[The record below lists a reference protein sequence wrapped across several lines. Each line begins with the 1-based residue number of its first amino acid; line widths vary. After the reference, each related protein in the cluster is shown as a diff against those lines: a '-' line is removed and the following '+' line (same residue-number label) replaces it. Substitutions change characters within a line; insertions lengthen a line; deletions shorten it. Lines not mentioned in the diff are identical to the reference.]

1 MTVYNRKMFRK
12 GGVSKQPTGI
22 LASSPELMTSA
33 QKAMLSGNP
42 LKARTG
48 ASVNYMPQLNLVP
61 GKNRQTPFG
70 GYETVPASRVNL
82 SPTGA
87 DYQRG
92 IVDLFGKDQTRFG
105 KTALEQLAQTES
117 AIGRQMGPF
126 EKRQPLSNLDVE
138 GGDISKPNLAVG
150 IANADDTNAINTSI
164 GNILEK
170 YKTNLAEQR
179 EDELAFIGKD
189 DEGTVFG
196 EEVESKDKNKNKT
209 VYEQS
214 SDVEVKNEAS
224 TVNLSDSS
232 VNKGAGK
239 EQKGGGKA
247 NVAPNSDM
255 GTKYRNLTKTMI
267 QQMQQ
272 GKVDNATDNSLITHG
287 YDKKD
292 VEEMTE
298 EEKIVEMK
306 AMLSKFGQ
314 NTEETE
320 DLSGL
325 NIMMLGLSIAA
336 GDSPDAL
343 TNIAKGAKEFVGQ
356 RAKEIKQKI
365 KDRKA
370 KEEAMDLLAI
380 KTVLGRT
387 DKKEDREFQSKEAD
401 KSRAHDMKK
410 ISTMNANE
418 LNKLGITLDFK
429 KMIADNANNLQVFLK
444 DKDIASRYE
453 LKKLDVEMFNASA
466 KNSFKQ
472 LTMKLKSSEMIARN
486 AQLGQDERAK
496 AALEAQNLRAV
507 ISNFDKGYGFAF
519 YQGAKEGLEGEDL
532 AKYVQENGKKFASN
546 TFLTGPDSIRRM
558 IIKNAGT
565 VMKEQNVDFNEAAEI
580 IMKTI
585 TESPELSVFFKKDLQ
600 AFGINVDTTNQNK
613 NTDTSGITVKKI
625 N

>member
-1 MTVYNRKMFRK
+1 MTVYNRKLFRK
-12 GGVSKQPTGI
+12 GGMSKKPMGI
-22 LASSPELMTSA
+22 LASSPELMTTA
-33 QKAMLSGNP
+33 EKAMMKGQP
-42 LKARTG
+42 IKAQSG
-48 ASVNYMPQLNLVP
+48 ASVNYMNQLNLVP
-61 GKNRQTPFG
+61 GKNRKTPYG

-138 GGDISKPNLAVG
+138 GGDVSKPNLAVG
-150 IANADDTNAINTSI
+150 IANADDTTSINTSI
-164 GNILEK
+164 NNILDK
-170 YKTNLAEQR
+170 YKTDLNAQR

-189 DEGTVFG
+189 DTTGDFTEGVDS
-196 EEVESKDKNKNKT
+196 EENKNKT

-214 SDVEVKNEAS
+214 SDTEIKKEAS
-224 TVNLSDSS
+224 TVDLSGSS
-232 VNKGAGK
+232 VNKGSGK
-239 EQKGGGKA
+239 ETKGGGKA
-247 NVAPNSDM
+247 STYTNSEM
-255 GTKYRNLTKTMI
+255 GTKYKSLTQAMLE
-267 QQMQQ
+267 QMKK
-272 GKVDNATDNSLITHG
+272 GKVEDATETSLITHG
-287 YDKKD
+287 YDKDD
-292 VEEMTE
+292 VEEMSE
-298 EEKIVEMK
+298 EDKIIEMK

-314 NTEETE
+314 DTEDKE

-370 KEEAMDLLAI
+370 KEDAMDLLAI

-387 DKKEDREFQSKEAD
+387 DKKSDRDFQSKEAD
-401 KSRAHDMKK
+401 KSRAHDMRK
-410 ISTMNANE
+410 ISTMNSNE
-418 LNKLGITLDFK
+418 IVKLGMSFDFK

-444 DKDIASRYE
+444 DKELASRYE
-453 LKKLDVEMFNASA
+453 LKKLDVEMFNTSA

-472 LTMKLKSSEMIARN
+472 LSMKLKSAEMIAKN
-486 AQLGQDERAK
+486 NQIGQDKRAA
-496 AALEAQNLRAV
+496 AALEAQNLRSI

-519 YQGAKEGLEGEDL
+519 YQGAKEGLEGQDL
-532 AKYVQENGKKFASN
+532 VKYVEENGKKFASN
-546 TFLTGPDSIRRM
+546 KFLTGPDSIRRM

-565 VMKEQNVDFNEAAEI
+565 VMKEQGVGFDKAVESIMSAITGNE
-580 IMKTI
+580 
-585 TESPELSVFFKKDLQ
+585 ELKQLFKKDLQ
-600 AFGINVDTTNQNK
+600 AFGINVDSTNQK
-613 NTDTSGITVKKI
+613 NVDTSGITVKPI

>member
-12 GGVSKQPTGI
+12 GGMSKQPMGI
-22 LASSPELMTSA
+22 LASSPELMTTAEKALMKGQPIKA
-33 QKAMLSGNP
+33 QS
-42 LKARTG
+42 G

-61 GKNRQTPFG
+61 GKNRKTPYG

-138 GGDISKPNLAVG
+138 GGDVSKPNLAVG

-164 GNILEK
+164 NNILDK
-170 YKTNLAEQR
+170 YKTDLNAQR

-189 DEGTVFG
+189 DTTGDFTEGVDS
-196 EEVESKDKNKNKT
+196 EEKNKT
-209 VYEQS
+209 IYEQS
-214 SDVEVKNEAS
+214 SDTEIQNEAS
-224 TVNLSDSS
+224 TVDLSGSS
-232 VNKGAGK
+232 VNKGSGK
-239 EQKGGGKA
+239 EKKGGGKA
-247 NVAPNSDM
+247 STYTNSEM
-255 GTKYRNLTKTMI
+255 ATKYKSLTQAMLE
-267 QQMQQ
+267 QMKK
-272 GKVDNATDNSLITHG
+272 GKVEDATENSLITHG
-287 YDKKD
+287 YDKDD
-292 VEEMTE
+292 VKEMSE
-298 EEKIVEMK
+298 EEKIIEMK
-306 AMLSKFGQ
+306 TMLNKFGQ
-314 NTEETE
+314 DTEDKE
-320 DLSGL
+320 DLSSL

-356 RAKEIKQKI
+356 RSKEIKQKI

-370 KEEAMDLLAI
+370 KEDAMDLLAI

-387 DKKEDREFQSKEAD
+387 DKKSDRDFQSKEAD
-401 KSRAHDMKK
+401 KSRAHDMRK
-410 ISTMNANE
+410 ISTMNSNE
-418 LNKLGITLDFK
+418 IVKLGMSFDFK

-444 DKDIASRYE
+444 DKELASRYE
-453 LKKLDVEMFNASA
+453 LKKLDVEMFNSSA

-472 LTMKLKSSEMIARN
+472 LSMKLKSAEMIAKN
-486 AQLGQDERAK
+486 NQIGQDKRAA
-496 AALEAQNLRAV
+496 AALEAQNLRSI

-519 YQGAKEGLEGEDL
+519 YQGAKEGLEGQDL
-532 AKYVQENGKKFASN
+532 VKYVEENGKKFASN
-546 TFLTGPDSIRRM
+546 KFLTGPDSIRRM

-565 VMKEQNVDFNEAAEI
+565 VMKEQGVGFDKAVESIMGAITGNE
-580 IMKTI
+580 
-585 TESPELSVFFKKDLQ
+585 ELKQLFKKDLQ
-600 AFGINVDTTNQNK
+600 AFGIDVDSTNQK
-613 NTDTSGITVKKI
+613 NVDTSGITVKPI